1 MPAASSGGTLGDQR
15 QPARDDDWR
24 FRLTEQRTIETT
36 TTEIDPA
43 PREPA
48 PRDPGTTGVV
58 ADSERHGAE
67 QVGGA
72 VAGGIVGA
80 TVGAVAGGPVGA
92 VVGGAIG
99 AATGT
104 TVGAI
109 KEGQKDDDEVVVL
122 NKSDSLVRSNDP
134 DSRG

>member
-1 MPAASSGGTLGDQR
+1 MPAASSRGTLRDER
-15 QPARDDDWR
+15 QPARHDDWR

-36 TTEIDPA
+36 TTDIDPA
-43 PREPA
+43 PRDPA
-48 PRDPGTTGVV
+48 TTVVV
-58 ADSERHGAE
+58 ADSGRHGGE

-72 VAGGIVGA
+72 VVGGIAGA
-80 TVGAVAGGPVGA
+80 TVGAVVGGPVGA

-109 KEGQKDDDEVVVL
+109 KEGTKDDDKVVVV
-122 NKSDSLVRSNDP
+122 NK
-134 DSRG
+134 